1 MPAPVVRSQTNR
13 NHTPARPCLSKKEVI
28 RSKLQ
33 VHRRTCNRIL
43 GRDEMDVSGLGST
56 RRRERSEIAAEGL
69 TPNRRARSHQA
80 GKFTKLASAY
90 FFATHL
96 PPRIPLANQSGRLPP
111 DRAMA
116 PMIISPPPVKDRDS
130 SVCTN
135 SQPTSVLYGCVLS
148 DVNESRHMVY
158 SFRDKSEEH

>member
-69 TPNRRARSHQA
+69 TPNQRARSHQA

-90 FFATHL
+90 FFATHF
-96 PPRIPLANQSGRLPP
+96 
-111 DRAMA
+111 
-116 PMIISPPPVKDRDS
+116 PPPNTTCRSIWTVTAGPGDGPDDNLAAARQGPRL
-130 SVCTN
+130 VR
-135 SQPTSVLYGCVLS
+135 L
-148 DVNESRHMVY
+148 H
-158 SFRDKSEEH
+158 